1 MTRETPF
8 WSSMVAKRQR
18 KKTIFRLARVQKLRL
33 RSSLYRVPRKQIR
46 LADDRLSLI
55 ESHRSQGGLC
65 YHDFSQDKYTFYIC
79 MYPCVYSTG
88 RSYSRS
94 RANVHDR
101 GSVIT
106 IQMIDRDKNIF
117 MSDWI
122 SFFSDWLRFS
132 LFFYHDDR
140 EFKGSQKGDL
150 SKFTFKRCEV
160 DFGRSFLGITNA
172 RFTIWTWFLWYFRV
186 LNFQ

>member
-1 MTRETPF
+1 MIVDS
-8 WSSMVAKRQR
+8 WLVAKRQR
-18 KKTIFRLARVQKLRL
+18 KKTIFRLTRVQKLRL

-65 YHDFSQDKYTFYIC
+65 YHDFSQDKYTFYIY
-79 MYPCVYSTG
+79 MYACVYSIE

-94 RANVHDR
+94 RANVYER

-122 SFFSDWLRFS
+122 SFFSDWLRFFF

-140 EFKGSQKGDL
+140 EIKGSQKGNL

-160 DFGRSFLGITNA
+160 DFGRSFLGI
-172 RFTIWTWFLWYFRV
+172 IKV
-186 LNFQ
+186 LTLDLRYGHDFSDIFEF